1 MRSGYLFGVF
11 DLFHLA
17 HLDALSAAADATGDR
32 VVVGVASDEL
42 VEQLS
47 GGRPYVPFAER
58 IEIVGAVRA
67 VAEVRRL
74 DSLNE
79 LMHVDRL
86 GIGPIFLPGDDLDV
100 VQTAAEP
107 DLAALAARESIAL
120 HRLPAGRRT
129 TAVAVL
135 DALSRL
141 NESEV
146 A

>member
-11 DLFHLA
+11 DLFHVA
-17 HLDALSAAADATGDR
+17 HLDALVAAAAAAGDR

-74 DSLNE
+74 DTLNE
-79 LMHVDRL
+79 LLH
-86 GIGPIFLPGDDLDV
+86 IGADTVFLPGDDLDV

-107 DLAALAARESIAL
+107 DLATLPGITLEK
-120 HRLPAGRRT
+120 LPAGRRT
-129 TAVAVL
+129 QAVAVL

>member
-11 DLFHLA
+11 DLFHVA
-17 HLDALSAAADATGDR
+17 HLDALLAAAGAAGDR

-79 LMHVDRL
+79 LLHLTARVY
-86 GIGPIFLPGDDLDV
+86 LPAEDLDV
-100 VQTAAEP
+100 VQAAAEA
-107 DLAALAARESIAL
+107 DLATRPGIRLE
-120 HRLPAGRRT
+120 RLPAARRT
-129 TAVAVL
+129 QAVAVL